1 MIRVFITD
9 DHPVLR
15 EGLVSMLA
23 AEAGFEMAGVAAGGS
38 ETLARIGEAQ
48 ADVLL
53 LDINLRDMSGIEVAR
68 QVREKH
74 PEVRILALTMYDKG
88 SYIQQMLRQGAL
100 GYVLKNAG
108 KNEILEAIRTVHR
121 GKLYLDRQVSD
132 SLMNNLRNIRSGG
145 PSEVT
150 DLTRREKEVLR
161 LIVGEYTTQ
170 EISEKLFIS
179 LNTVESHR
187 KNLLSKLNARNSAGL
202 VRIALEKGLLD
213 DD

>member
-1 MIRVFITD
+1 MIRVFIAD
-9 DHPVLR
+9 DHAVLR

-23 AEAGFEMAGVAAGGS
+23 AESGFEIAGVAAGGA

-53 LDINLRDMSGIEVAR
+53 LDINLGDMSGVEVAR
-68 QVREKH
+68 LVREKH
-74 PEVRILALTMYDKG
+74 PAVRILALTMFDKG
-88 SYIQQMLRQGAL
+88 SYIQQMLRSGAQG
-100 GYVLKNAG
+100 YILKNAG
-108 KNEILEAIRTVHR
+108 KQEILEAITAVFR
-121 GKLYLDRQVSD
+121 GELFLDRQVSD
-132 SLMNNLRNIRSGG
+132 SLMNSLRNIRTGG
-145 PSEVT
+145 APEIP

-161 LIVGEYTTQ
+161 LIVGEFTTQ

-187 KNLLSKLNARNSAGL
+187 KNLLSKLNARNIAGL

-213 DD
+213 D

>member
-1 MIRVFITD
+1 MIRVFIAD
-9 DHPVLR
+9 DHTVLR
-15 EGLVSMLA
+15 EGLVAMLRV
-23 AEAGFEMAGVAAGGS
+23 EPGFEIAGYASRGS
-38 ETLARIGEAQ
+38 ETLAMIGEARS
-48 ADVLL
+48 DVLL
-53 LDINLRDMSGIEVAR
+53 LDINLGDMSGIEVAR
-68 QVREKH
+68 LVHEKH
-74 PEVRILALTMYDKG
+74 PDVRILALTMYDKG
-88 SYIQQMLRQGAL
+88 SFIRQILRQGAS
-100 GYVLKNAG
+100 GYMLKNAG

-121 GKLYLDRQVSD
+121 GGLYLDRQVSD
-132 SLMNNLRNIRSGG
+132 SLMNSLRNIRSGG

-161 LIVGEYTTQ
+161 LIVDEYTTQ

-187 KNLLSKLNARNSAGL
+187 KNLLSKLNARNIAGL